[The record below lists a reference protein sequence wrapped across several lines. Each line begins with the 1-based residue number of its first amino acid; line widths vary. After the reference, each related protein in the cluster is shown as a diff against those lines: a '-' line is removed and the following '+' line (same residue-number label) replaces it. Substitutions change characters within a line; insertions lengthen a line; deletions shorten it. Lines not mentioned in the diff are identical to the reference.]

1 MHMVLDQKYFT
12 GVVWQDFQHQELLKK
27 INQWILNH
35 IFGDDK
41 QLGIHILNAEKEK
54 WGNPTP

>member
-12 GVVWQDFQHQELLKK
+12 GVVWQDF
-27 INQWILNH
+27 
-35 IFGDDK
+35 
-41 QLGIHILNAEKEK
+41 HILNAEKEK

>member
-12 GVVWQDFQHQELLKK
+12 SLAWQGL
-27 INQWILNH
+27 
-35 IFGDDK
+35 
-41 QLGIHILNAEKEK
+41 HILAEEKEK